1 MGRVRVSR
9 SFVALGMASLLA
21 AGTAS
26 YLQAQSNQPA
36 ERFRA
41 FAVNMSGV
49 GRSGSGTVDIQVDR
63 WSSDAEREKLIQV
76 FLEKGPNKLLD
87 ALQDTKPVGY
97 IRAPQTLAWDLRFAR
112 EIPGEDGG
120 RTIIIVTDRPIG
132 FAEARNQARTMDYP
146 FTLIQLQLDKN
157 GNGEGKASVATKITY
172 NKKKNTVELENY
184 GTQPVMLTK
193 VEKIK

>member
-1 MGRVRVSR
+1 MDRGRAYRTLAA
-9 SFVALGMASLLA
+9 FGMVGLLLA
-21 AGTAS
+21 GAAP
-26 YLQAQSNQPA
+26 YLDAQSNQPA

-49 GRSGSGTVDIQVDR
+49 GRTGSGTVDIQIDR

-76 FLEKGPNKLLD
+76 FMEKGPNKLLD
-87 ALQDTKPVGY
+87 ALQDTKKVGY
-97 IRAPQTLAWDLRFAR
+97 IRAPQTLAWDLRYAR
-112 EIPGEDGG
+112 QIEGEDGG
-120 RTIIIVTDRPIG
+120 RTIIIVTDRPIN
-132 FAEARNQARTMDYP
+132 FQEARNQARTMDYP
-146 FTLIQLQLDKN
+146 FTLIQMNLDKD

-193 VEKIK
+193 VEKTK